1 MTKITN
7 TYVLDKAKMSVLLLI
22 MLFTC
27 PFAFAQ
33 SEPETAKPL
42 TDMEVVRKVAF
53 LDIEGKYYEDVTM
66 SFKSITPDYFISDKY
81 KVKVKVV
88 DKNGKSIYKKTLKN
102 VFLYVFSNGQI
113 QVGKKNFDQIVVSKS
128 KSTDENIGIIREKE
142 GVY

>member
-1 MTKITN
+1 MQK
-7 TYVLDKAKMSVLLLI
+7 LLLLLI
-22 MLFTC
+22 MLFT
-27 PFAFAQ
+27 ASLTFAQ

-42 TDMEVVRKVAF
+42 MDMEVVRKIAY
-53 LDIEGKYYEDVTM
+53 LDIEGRIYKNVTM

-88 DKNGKSIYKKTLKN
+88 DSGGKSIYKKTFKN

-113 QVGKKNFDQIVVSKS
+113 QVGKKNFDQIVVQ
-128 KSTDENIGIIREKE
+128 KSTSTGDNIGVIREKE

>member
-27 PFAFAQ
+27 PLAFAQ

-88 DKNGKSIYKKTLKN
+88 DKVSIRPRACFSPSYNKVKSQTKHVWLLTL
-102 VFLYVFSNGQI
+102 L
-113 QVGKKNFDQIVVSKS
+113 
-128 KSTDENIGIIREKE
+128 
-142 GVY
+142 

>member
-7 TYVLDKAKMSVLLLI
+7 THVLDKVKLSVLLLI
-22 MLFTC
+22 IMFTNSL
-27 PFAFAQ
+27 AFAQ
-33 SEPETAKPL
+33 SELKTAKPL
-42 TDMEVVRKVAF
+42 T
-53 LDIEGKYYEDVTM
+53 DIEGKYYEDVTM
-66 SFKSITPDYFISDKY
+66 SFKSITSDYFISDKY

-128 KSTDENIGIIREKE
+128 KETDENIGIIREKE